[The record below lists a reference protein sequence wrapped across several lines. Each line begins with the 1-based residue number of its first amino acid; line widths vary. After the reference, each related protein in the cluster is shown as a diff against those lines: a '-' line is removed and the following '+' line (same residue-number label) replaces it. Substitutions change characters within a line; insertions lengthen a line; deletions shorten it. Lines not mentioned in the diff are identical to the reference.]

1 MQKKVKKLDLK
12 KIKSEIEDLKKSLL
26 NLKFQKATG
35 QLEKTSELKKIR
47 RKIASLKTILLIKQE
62 KLMSKRILSGTVISS
77 NANKTV
83 VVKVTRRVQ
92 HKLYKKIISR
102 TKKYHAHDENNTYKI
117 GDNVNIRE
125 SRPISK
131 LKSWVVINNSLKENK

>member
-47 RKIASLKTILLIKQE
+47 RKIASLKTDIVNNV
-62 KLMSKRILSGTVISS
+62 GD
-77 NANKTV
+77 ANV
-83 VVKVTRRVQ
+83 
-92 HKLYKKIISR
+92 
-102 TKKYHAHDENNTYKI
+102 
-117 GDNVNIRE
+117 
-125 SRPISK
+125 
-131 LKSWVVINNSLKENK
+131 

>member
-47 RKIASLKTILLIKQE
+47 RKIASLKTNI
-62 KLMSKRILSGTVISS
+62 VD
-77 NANKTV
+77 
-83 VVKVTRRVQ
+83 KVGE
-92 HKLYKKIISR
+92 I
-102 TKKYHAHDENNTYKI
+102 
-117 GDNVNIRE
+117 NV
-125 SRPISK
+125 
-131 LKSWVVINNSLKENK
+131 